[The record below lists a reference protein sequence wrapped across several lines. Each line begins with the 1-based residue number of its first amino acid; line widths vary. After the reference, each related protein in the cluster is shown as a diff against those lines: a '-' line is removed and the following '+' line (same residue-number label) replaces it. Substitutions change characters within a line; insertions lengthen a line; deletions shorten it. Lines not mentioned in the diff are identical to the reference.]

1 MKAPLAA
8 RAVVIGAGIGGLTAA
23 KAIAPYFAQVLVLE
37 RDALPDEPSA
47 RAGVPQGRQMHGLLP
62 GGLIALETLFPG
74 FRADLE
80 SAGAARVRC
89 VQDFRI
95 ERPGYDPF
103 PQRDFGYDIFS
114 LSRPLLERL
123 CRRRLEAEPNVEV
136 RPRCRVVGLTPT
148 QTRPPAV
155 CGVEIREPDGGSR
168 AIAADLV
175 IDASGRG
182 SPTLAFLE
190 TMGLRKPEET
200 EIKVGIAYASVQL
213 ELPNPPDDWSMLVHA
228 ARLPYTT
235 KCAFIQP
242 IEQGRWIASLGGAQ
256 EEAPPGDIE
265 GFLAFA
271 RTLRTPTF
279 YEVIKDAML
288 VGGIDRYQIDC
299 SLRRDFG
306 QGFPR
311 GLVPVANSIC
321 RFNPIFGQGM
331 SVAAME
337 AVALGRLLA
346 DRRLA
351 SDPLDGLSDAFLSDI
366 REVIDA
372 AWSSVASNVAKTA
385 DPAELAKKV
394 QYAACLV
401 ELMARDAGVHKLVYE
416 VISLLKPYSSLR
428 DPELVSRVEAIDP
441 ATARQLIAA

>member
-200 EIKVGIAYASVQL
+200 EIKVGIAYASIQL
-213 ELPNPPDDWSMLVHA
+213 ELPNPP
-228 ARLPYTT
+228 ARLEHARACGAPSVHDEMRVHPADRAGPVDRLARRSAGGSASGRHRGLPGFRQDPAHAHVLRGDQG
-235 KCAFIQP
+235 CDARRRDRPIPDRLQP
-242 IEQGRWIASLGGAQ
+242 
-256 EEAPPGDIE
+256 PPG
-265 GFLAFA
+265 LRA
-271 RTLRTPTF
+271 RLSPRPRPRRRTP
-279 YEVIKDAML
+279 
-288 VGGIDRYQIDC
+288 
-299 SLRRDFG
+299 S
-306 QGFPR
+306 
-311 GLVPVANSIC
+311 
-321 RFNPIFGQGM
+321 
-331 SVAAME
+331 AA
-337 AVALGRLLA
+337 
-346 DRRLA
+346 
-351 SDPLDGLSDAFLSDI
+351 S
-366 REVIDA
+366 
-372 AWSSVASNVAKTA
+372 T
-385 DPAELAKKV
+385 
-394 QYAACLV
+394 
-401 ELMARDAGVHKLVYE
+401 
-416 VISLLKPYSSLR
+416 PYSGR
-428 DPELVSRVEAIDP
+428 A
-441 ATARQLIAA
+441 

>member
-1 MKAPLAA
+1 MPTSLAD
-8 RAVVIGAGIGGLTAA
+8 RAIVIGAGLGGLTAA
-23 KAIAPYFAQVLVLE
+23 KAVAPYFSEVLVLE
-37 RDALPDEPSA
+37 RDALPDNATP

-62 GGLIALETLFPG
+62 GGLNALEILFPG
-74 FRADLE
+74 FRRDLE
-80 SAGAARVRC
+80 LAGATRVRC

-103 PQRDFGYDIFS
+103 PQRDFGYDIYS
-114 LSRPLLERL
+114 LSRPLLERV
-123 CRRRLEAEPNVEV
+123 CRKRLEEAPNVEV
-136 RPRCRVVGLTPT
+136 RSRCRVVGLTPA

-155 CGVEIREPDGGSR
+155 CGVEIREADGGSR

-190 TMGLRKPEET
+190 MTGLTKPQET
-200 EIKVGIAYASVQL
+200 EIRVGLAYATAQF
-213 ELPNPPDDWSMLVHA
+213 ELPNPPRDWSMLVHA

-242 IEQGRWIASLGGAQ
+242 IEQGRWMAALGGAQ
-256 EEAPPGDIE
+256 EEAPPGDID

-271 RTLRTPTF
+271 KTLRTPTF
-279 YEVIKDAML
+279 YETIKDAKL
-288 VGGIDRYQIDC
+288 VAGIDRYQID
-299 SLRRDFG
+299 SSVRRDFA

-311 GLVPVANSIC
+311 GLVPVADSIC

-337 AVALGRLLA
+337 AVTLGRLLA
-346 DRRLA
+346 DRRHV
-351 SDPLDGLSDAFLSDI
+351 SDPLDGLADAFLSGI
-366 REVIDA
+366 RDVIDA
-372 AWSSVASNVAKTA
+372 AWASVASNFAGA
-385 DPAELAKKV
+385 DPAELAKKIR
-394 QYAACLV
+394 YAACLV
-401 ELMARDAGVHKLVYE
+401 ELMARDASVHKLVYE

-441 ATARQLIAA
+441 ATARQLIDA